1 MKRYIHCKALA
12 MHCRAICMIN
22 RLQKSA
28 GKPILIMKLT
38 AVILLVATLQV
49 SASTYAQKVSLHQT
63 NSNLKSVLSV
73 IRKQTGYYFIF
84 NKAVLQKARP
94 VTINVNDQDLKEVL
108 NSIFKDQNLSYE
120 IKEKVIIITNAGS
133 IPADRPINHSEKA
146 PPVNIRGK
154 VSDPKGL
161 PLIGASVRIKG
172 ATKGTVTDAGGNFAL
187 AGIES
192 DAVLLISYSGFVT
205 QEIPV
210 NGRTEFSVM
219 LKDDIQSLSD
229 VVVVGYGTQSKR
241 AVTGSVTSVNY
252 DKFKDRSFSNVT
264 QALAGQLPGVNISQ
278 SQGAPGASPVVRI
291 RGTSSITA
299 GTNPL
304 YVIDGLPVE
313 NFNLNLINP
322 QDISSVEVL
331 KDASSAAIYGSRGA
345 NGVIIITTKLGKPGT
360 TNVNASYEFGV
371 QTVNRKIDM
380 MNAPQ
385 FVQYYID
392 AHNNAWIAAGGKA
405 SDPNSVRGSAYK
417 IPEDFTSNP
426 GQFGQGTDWQ
436 DVMFNTALSH
446 NAQVSVSGGS
456 DKTQFLVSGAYL
468 DQDAVLDQNY
478 YKRLALRVNLKHQIS
493 EKFTIGANIS
503 LTSIYD
509 RTDGT
514 QGKADVVSLGVT
526 SDPIFPVYN
535 ENGNLGFRDPNSAL
549 YRFTQYSDLQ
559 LWNPYSLTREIQKQN
574 KTYNT
579 LATGYLEYKIID
591 GLKFRTSINAN
602 LTNSRYNS
610 YQNALQKYGYSSAGP
625 AIADNNTTSVLNWL
639 SENTVTYDKQFD
651 KHKITALVGYT
662 AQHQRDEYAAVA
674 GSNFPN
680 DLVPT
685 LNAGT
690 ITGGTTI
697 ASEWALLSYLGRIN
711 YSYEDKYF
719 LTGTLRRDGSSRF
732 GENNKYGYFPSAS
745 AGWLISDEDFM
756 KDKVKW
762 VSSLKLRASYG
773 IAGNNQIPNYGAIGL
788 LSASNY
794 TYGSTVVNGLS
805 VNNISNRDL
814 KWEKTTQYNAGI
826 DMAMFNSRLNLTLDA
841 YYSVTKDLL
850 LNVPVPDITGFSNQL
865 TNIGKMRNQGLEI
878 GISSKNLIHAFT
890 WTTDFNFSV
899 NRNKVLQLGP
909 NNAPLN
915 YTDFS
920 VAVRTEVGQPV
931 SNYYGYVF
939 DGVYQNQ
946 AQINGSPHDPT
957 TTPGDPIVRDVNGDG
972 KITADDRTNIG
983 NYQPKFISGITNTFG
998 YKGIE
1003 FSFLLQG
1010 SYGGKIANQ
1019 LVRYSGL
1026 WNGGRNA
1033 YADAFNYWRSE
1044 ADPGDGT
1051 HFKPTVEPKGLQNQF
1066 SSYWIEDGSFLR
1078 VKNIRL
1084 SYALPKSAFAK
1095 MSSIKGVRVYVNAEN
1110 VFLFSKY
1117 TNYDPENTTYAAT
1130 TYSPTATTV
1139 STIPTGAFLGVD
1151 YGSYPVPRIV
1161 TFGIKADF

>member
-1 MKRYIHCKALA
+1 MKRYIHCKAYA
-12 MHCRAICMIN
+12 VQYWAICIIN
-22 RLQKSA
+22 RLKKSA
-28 GKPILIMKLT
+28 DKTIKIMKLT

-49 SASTYAQKVSLHQT
+49 SASGYAQKVTLHET
-63 NSNLKSVLSV
+63 NSKLKNVLNV

-84 NKAVLQKARP
+84 NKTVLQKVKP
-94 VTINVNDQDLKEVL
+94 VTINVTDENLKQVL
-108 NSIFKDQNLSYE
+108 NEIFKGQNLGYE
-120 IKEKVIIITNAGS
+120 IKERVIVITNTAITESPNSNDG
-133 IPADRPINHSEKA
+133 ANV
-146 PPVNIRGK
+146 PPVNIKGK
-154 VSDPKGL
+154 VLDPKGQ
-161 PLIGASVRIKG
+161 PLIGASIRVKG
-172 ATKGTVTDAGGNFAL
+172 ITKGTVTDADGNFNL
-187 AGIES
+187 QSIES
-192 DAVLLISYSGFVT
+192 DAVLLVSYSGFIT
-205 QEIPV
+205 QEIAL
-210 NGRTEFSVM
+210 NGRTEFAIS
-219 LKDDIQSLSD
+219 LKEDIQSLSD

-278 SQGAPGASPVVRI
+278 SQGAPGSSPVVRI

-345 NGVIIITTKLGKPGT
+345 NGVIIITTKLGKAGT
-360 TNVNASYEFGV
+360 TNVSAGYEFGV
-371 QTVNRKIDM
+371 QTVNRQIDM

-392 AHNNAWIAAGGKA
+392 AHNNAWTAAGGKA
-405 SDPNSVRGSAYK
+405 SDPNSVRGPAYR
-417 IPEDFTSNP
+417 IPEDFTNNP
-426 GQFGQGTDWQ
+426 QQFGQGTNWQ
-436 DVMFNTALSH
+436 DVMFHTALSH
-446 NAQVSVSGGS
+446 NAQLSVSGGS
-456 DKTQFLVSGAYL
+456 DKTQFLISGAYL

-493 EKFTIGANIS
+493 DKIIIGANIS

-535 ENGNLGFRDPNSAL
+535 ENGNLGFRDPNSSW

-559 LWNPYSLTREIQKQN
+559 LWNPYSLTREINKQD

-579 LATGYLEYKIID
+579 LATGYAEYKIID

-602 LTNSRYNS
+602 LTNIRHNY

-625 AIADNNTTSVLNWL
+625 AIANNNTTSVLNWL
-639 SENTVTYDKQFD
+639 SENTLNYEKQFD
-651 KHKITALVGYT
+651 KHRITALVGYT
-662 AQHQRDEYAAVA
+662 AQHQRDEYNDVSS
-674 GSNFPN
+674 SNFPN

-690 ITGGTTI
+690 VTAGTSL
-697 ASEWALLSYLGRIN
+697 ASEWALLSYLGRLN
-711 YSYEDKYF
+711 YSYADKYF
-719 LTGTLRRDGSSRF
+719 LTATLRRDGSSRF

-773 IAGNNQIPNYGAIGL
+773 IAGNNQIPNYGSIGL
-788 LSASNY
+788 LSSSNY

-805 VNNISNRDL
+805 INNISNRDL
-814 KWEKTTQYNAGI
+814 KWEKTTQYNAGL
-826 DMAMFNSRLNLTLDA
+826 DVGMFNNRLNLTLDA

-850 LNVPVPDITGFSNQL
+850 LNVPVPDITGFANQL

-878 GISSKNLIHAFT
+878 GITSKNLVHEFT
-890 WTTDFNFSV
+890 WTTDFNFSI
-899 NRNKVLQLGP
+899 NRNKVLELGP

-915 YTDFS
+915 YNDFS

-931 SNYYGYVF
+931 SNYYGYIF

-946 AQINGSPHDPT
+946 AQINSSPHDPT
-957 TTPGDPIVRDVNGDG
+957 TTPGDPVVRDVNGDG

-998 YKGIE
+998 YKGLE
-1003 FSFLLQG
+1003 FSFLFQG

-1033 YADAFNYWRSE
+1033 YADAANYWRSE
-1044 ADPGDGT
+1044 ANPGDGK

-1084 SYALPKSAFAK
+1084 SYALPKNVFSRMTAV
-1095 MSSIKGVRVYVNAEN
+1095 KGVRLYVNAEN

-1130 TYSPTATTV
+1130 TYSPTATSV
-1139 STIPTGAFLGVD
+1139 SPIPTGAFLGVD
-1151 YGSYPVPRIV
+1151 YGSYPVPRVI